1 MIASLPMYA
10 RPSNRAAHDALWA
23 LIRDGL
29 RDRGLAAPDSLDHE
43 TDHMAGW
50 ARNDLVLSQICNL
63 PYRARFRDHVTLIGA
78 ADYGLD
84 GCAPGYYR
92 SVFVVRADS
101 AAQNPQEM
109 AQDRFVCNEQLSQ
122 SGYGAA
128 QLWADRHG
136 FQFRL
141 HAETGS
147 HNASIAAVAD
157 GTADIAAID
166 AQTWRI
172 ETEEN
177 PITAQL
183 KVVGYSDS
191 SPGLSFITR
200 RGQNPAPYF
209 DAIADA
215 TASLKPE
222 YQTTLGLKGIVAL
235 PPSAYDLP
243 FPPNQSAISA

>member
-29 RDRGLAAPDSLDHE
+29 RDRGLAAPDSLDHD
-43 TDHMAGW
+43 TSHMAGW
-50 ARNDLVLSQICNL
+50 ARDDLVLSQICNL
-63 PYRARFRDHVTLIGA
+63 PYRARFKDQVTLIGA

-92 SVFVVRADS
+92 SVFVMRADS
-101 AAQNPQEM
+101 AAQCPQEM

-157 GTADIAAID
+157 STADIAAID
-166 AQTWRI
+166 AQTWLI
-172 ETEEN
+172 ETAEN
-177 PITAQL
+177 PLTAQL
-183 KVVGYSDS
+183 KVIGHTDQ
-191 SPGLSFITR
+191 SPGLSFITCK
-200 RGQNPAPYF
+200 GQDPKPHF
-209 DAIADA
+209 DAIAEAINTLTPQD
-215 TASLKPE
+215 
-222 YQTTLGLKGIVAL
+222 TTILGLKGIVAL
-235 PPSAYDLP
+235 PQSAYDLP
-243 FPPNQSAISA
+243 IPPKQAAIPA